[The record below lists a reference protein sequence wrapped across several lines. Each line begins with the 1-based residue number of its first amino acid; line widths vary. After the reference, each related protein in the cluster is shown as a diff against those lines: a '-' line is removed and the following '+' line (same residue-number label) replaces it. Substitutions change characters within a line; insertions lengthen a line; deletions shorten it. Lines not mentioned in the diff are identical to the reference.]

1 MGFKN
6 LFKKKEVADDN
17 INVTEDK
24 VEEKAEGEKAQE
36 EKTEE
41 ASEQKEEVKAEE
53 KPQVQENAEP
63 QQQAAPAKMIS
74 NERKQ
79 EIAQMVFKKKIE
91 ESDLESLNIQET
103 IFLLVNVDHFNE
115 ESSEGVENYE
125 EKCEVIDRVL
135 AKKLADAEVL
145 YMTFDAGT
153 NFPYITQGCVEI
165 YSELEYAQDAV
176 RHYGEQ
182 YRAVQI
188 CEVRKDDSR
197 FPDKMSIFE
206 FLYYLGMEHLLID
219 NGKFKTVVN
228 REDVMAIANKNPDY
242 KLDKPI
248 VNPKLRYALIEFFQ
262 EVKWP
267 VTYEKREEVI
277 HEKEDRMLDELKKA
291 KFLVPMM
298 FDGEEVTKAQNQ
310 VAPQAGKNMIL
321 PKLETKEHVC
331 FTPIFTDWTEF
342 VKIYPKD
349 KWNGLVITFDEAT
362 TLCKDMGI
370 VINPAGENLIMN
382 QQSFE
387 ALRSRE
393 ENKNK

>member
-1 MGFKN
+1 MGFKD

-24 VEEKAEGEKAQE
+24 VEEKTEAVQAKE
-36 EKTEE
+36 EKP
-41 ASEQKEEVKAEE
+41 EEVKAEE
-53 KPQVQENAEP
+53 KPPVQEEQP
-63 QQQAAPAKMIS
+63 QLKAAPSKMIPD
-74 NERKQ
+74 ERKQ

-115 ESSEGVENYE
+115 ESEEGVENYE
-125 EKCEVIDRVL
+125 EKCEVIDLVL
-135 AKKLADAEVL
+135 AKKLANAEVL

-197 FPDKMSIFE
+197 FPDKMSVFE

-228 REDVMAIANKNPDY
+228 RDDVLKITNRNPEY
-242 KLDKPI
+242 QLDKPI
-248 VNPKLRYALIEFFQ
+248 ENPKLRYALIEFFQ

-267 VTYEKREEVI
+267 VTYEKRDEVI
-277 HEKEDRMLDELKKA
+277 HEKEERMLEELKKA
-291 KFLVPMM
+291 KFLVPML

-310 VAPQAGKNMIL
+310 VAPQPNKNMIL
-321 PKLETKEHVC
+321 PKLETQEHVC

-349 KWNGLVITFDEAT
+349 KWNGLVITFEEAT

-393 ENKNK
+393 ENENK